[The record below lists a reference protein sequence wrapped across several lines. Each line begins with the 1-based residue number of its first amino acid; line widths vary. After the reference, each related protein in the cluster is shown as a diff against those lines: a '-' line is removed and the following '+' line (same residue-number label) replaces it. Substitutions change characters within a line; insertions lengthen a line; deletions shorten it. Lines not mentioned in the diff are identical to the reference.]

1 MSLAKSQLD
10 KQTIEEL
17 ITTAVKAQQMAYA
30 PYSKFRVGAALL
42 TTDGEVIT
50 GCNVENSAYGLC
62 NCGERTAIFKAVSEG
77 KRDFQA
83 IAIVGD
89 SPNPCAPCGA
99 CRQVMVEFAPKM
111 QVVMATPQGKYEILT
126 AAELLPKFFKL
137 QGGPVK

>member
-89 SPNPCAPCGA
+89 SPTPCAPCGA
-99 CRQVMVEFAPKM
+99 CRQVMVEFAPQM

-137 QGGPVK
+137 